1 MPQAVF
7 LPQSKFREETTVA
20 GLAFKWG
27 DGTGATKTKA
37 NSRRESKQERGGKRE
52 KICTKTQWNSGR
64 CVCLQLTKESLTY
77 LDKEFDFRVFSFS
90 IGRRR
95 VAHFWSPQARSCSL
109 CSVKGPGPARLRF
122 LPTALGWLPAPSL
135 YNPFAPAAAFET
147 STNSDNNF
155 PNYETVNKINQKGQ
169 ERQSRRSLHW
179 CSEQQVLQCSVL
191 CFWVLICQSSG
202 SCCQPKIAKCKRG
215 GWG

>member
-1 MPQAVF
+1 MRRWHR
-7 LPQSKFREETTVA
+7 SNK
-20 GLAFKWG
+20 
-27 DGTGATKTKA
+27 D
-37 NSRRESKQERGGKRE
+37 SRRESKQEQGGERE
-52 KICTKTQWNSGR
+52 NFCTKTQWHPGH
-64 CVCLQLTKESLTY
+64 CQCLQLTKESLTY

-90 IGRRR
+90 IGRRWA
-95 VAHFWSPQARSCSL
+95 AHFWSPQARSCSP
-109 CSVKGPGPARLRF
+109 CSVKGPGLARL
-122 LPTALGWLPAPSL
+122 LLPPTALGRLPAPSL
-135 YNPFAPAAAFET
+135 HGPFAPAAAFET

-169 ERQSRRSLHW
+169 ERQSRSSLHW
-179 CSEQQVLQCSVL
+179 CPEQQVLQCSVL